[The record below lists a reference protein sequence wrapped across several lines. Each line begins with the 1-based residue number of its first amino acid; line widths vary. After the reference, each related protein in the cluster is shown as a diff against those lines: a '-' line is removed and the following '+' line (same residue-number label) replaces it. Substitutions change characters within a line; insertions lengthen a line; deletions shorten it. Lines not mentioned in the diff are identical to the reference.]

1 MCIVIGDRFTY
12 NIGELVTFLIRMN
25 IFYIDIVAR
34 NTVEEGIIE
43 SLVNKYELATEVL
56 RDKLLEWLKI

>member
-25 IFYIDIVAR
+25 IFYIDIDMV
-34 NTVEEGIIE
+34 TFYF
-43 SLVNKYELATEVL
+43 SYLQ
-56 RDKLLEWLKI
+56 